1 MPKIAVI
8 GGGASGFFAAITAK
22 EASPASEVALFE
34 KTTKLLSKVR
44 ISGGGRCNVTHAC
57 FDPRQLTGFYPR
69 GGKELLSPFTRFQP
83 KDTIEWFGRFGV
95 KIVAES
101 DGRMFPSGNTSAEI
115 INCFLERT
123 ENLSVP
129 VQTQQELS
137 CLTPLDGGKSGW
149 ELEFT
154 GGKKFS
160 ADRVILSAGSSSGLM
175 VILAEIG
182 YQIEPPVPSLFT
194 FNITAPF
201 LEGLQGIS
209 VPDAVVSVEGTR
221 LKQSGPLLITHW
233 GLSGPAVLKLSA
245 WGARILNEINY
256 QFTLSVNWLSGRN
269 QDQVYSELLKLKEDQ
284 PVQKLSAR
292 SPYGL
297 AIKLWK
303 RFLESAEISESL
315 QLKDISQKKLH
326 VLSGL
331 LCCQKLQANGKSTFK
346 EEFVT
351 CGGVSLKQINFSTME
366 SRLHKN
372 IYFTGELLDID
383 AVTGGFNFQACWT
396 TGWIA
401 GNAAAGEAPIP

>member
-22 EASPASEVALFE
+22 EASPASEVVLFE

-69 GGKELLSPFTRFQP
+69 GGNELLSPFTRFQP

-115 INCFLERT
+115 VNCFM
-123 ENLSVP
+123 ENAQKLSVEIL
-129 VQTQQELS
+129 TKYELVG
-137 CLTPLDGGKSGW
+137 LTSVDNGESGW
-149 ELEFT
+149 QLL
-154 GGKKFS
+154 FS
-160 ADRVILSAGSSSGLM
+160 NGENIAADKVIMAGGSSSGLLD
-175 VILAEIG
+175 IFTGLG
-182 YQIEPPVPSLFT
+182 YSIVPPVPSLFT
-194 FNITAPF
+194 FNISDTF

-209 VPDAVVSVEGTR
+209 VPEVLVSVEGTK
-221 LKQSGPLLITHW
+221 LKQSGPVLITHW
-233 GLSGPAVLKLSA
+233 GLSGPAILKLSA
-245 WGARILNEINY
+245 WGARILHEMNY

-284 PVQKLSAR
+284 PGQKLSAR

-315 QLKDISQKKLH
+315 QMKDISQKKLH

-331 LCCQKLQANGKSTFK
+331 LCCQKLLANGKSTFK

-351 CGGVSLKQINFSTME
+351 CGGVSLKQINFLTME

-401 GNAAAGEAPIP
+401 GNAAAGEAPNP